1 LITSGIDDLDQD
13 PVDLPGKRGLQLI
26 KAQEERRLSVQFQE
40 AGKVEQPDWDL
51 NVPSWLSSG

>member
-1 LITSGIDDLDQD
+1 VAASGIDGLDQD

-40 AGKVEQPDWDL
+40 AGKVEAARFGSKCTEL
-51 NVPSWLSSG
+51 AE